1 MKKILMLSLILIIPV
16 YSSMEQAAAGR
27 PGGQTRPQE
36 KTPPVA
42 SINPGSLAFGDQVAK
57 TSSKPQRITVTN
69 TGGKDLYVNS
79 VVLGGDD
86 QSEFAIQ
93 NDSCTGATIP
103 SSKSCVVDVV
113 FTPTA
118 KESRKATLVF
128 TDSAVDSPQRAALSG
143 NGINS
148 VDVPPSA
155 GPVAAALRQ
164 VVAR

>member
-1 MKKILMLSLILIIPV
+1 MKTILMLSLMLITPV
-16 YSSMEQAAAGR
+16 YSSTEQAAASR
-27 PGGQTRPQE
+27 PNGQTRPQE

-103 SSKSCVVDVV
+103 ASKSCVVDVV

-118 KESRKATLVF
+118 KESRKASLVF
-128 TDSAVDSPQRAALSG
+128 TDSAVDSPQRVPLSG

-155 GPVAAALRQ
+155 GSESALPR
-164 VVAR
+164 RKK

>member
-1 MKKILMLSLILIIPV
+1 MKKVLMLSLMLITPA
-16 YSSMEQAAAGR
+16 YPSMEQAAASK
-27 PGGQTRPQE
+27 PNGQARAQE

-57 TSSKPQRITVTN
+57 TSSKPQRVTVTN
-69 TGGKDLYVNS
+69 TGGKDLYINS

-86 QSEFAIQ
+86 QSEFALQ

-118 KESRKATLVF
+118 KESRKASLVF
-128 TDSAVDSPQRAALSG
+128 TDSAADSPQRVALSG

-155 GPVAAALRQ
+155 GAESVSPR
-164 VVAR
+164 RKR